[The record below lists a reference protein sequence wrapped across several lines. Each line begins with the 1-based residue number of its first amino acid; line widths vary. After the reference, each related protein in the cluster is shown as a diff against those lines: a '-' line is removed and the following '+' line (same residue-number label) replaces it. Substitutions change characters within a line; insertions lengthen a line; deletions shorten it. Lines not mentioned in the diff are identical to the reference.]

1 MQPRE
6 LSLAS
11 KLDNGLTRGL
21 CWLLGRVKTAGL
33 WLIGLSIMASLPW
46 AIFEYDAGLADLSS
60 LEWMFMPLLA
70 LLLWRH
76 IHYASHFA
84 FGFWQGLHRLL
95 IAQGVM
101 FVLGLVLL
109 GACAYLLR
117 FDMPPK
123 EFLQLMTQEH
133 PIDKVVTFGAV
144 LLALYLGVP
153 RTSAAQTPVP
163 VTVQTRIEPEIVP
176 LAKEASL

>member
-1 MQPRE
+1 MQLNE
-6 LSLAS
+6 LSLTG
-11 KLDNGLTRGL
+11 KLDNGLVRSL
-21 CWLLGRVKTAGL
+21 CWLLDGFKTAGL
-33 WLIGLSIMASLPW
+33 WLVGLFVLASLPG
-46 AIFEYDAGLADLSS
+46 AIFEYDEGLADLSS

-84 FGFWQGLHRLL
+84 LGFWQGLHRLL

-101 FVLGLVLL
+101 FVLQLAVL
-109 GACAYLLR
+109 GAVIALLLKVGSPED
-117 FDMPPK
+117 FM
-123 EFLQLMTQEH
+123 QLMTLEH
-133 PIDKVVTFGAV
+133 PVDKLWSYGQI

-153 RTSAAQTPVP
+153 CAAEGDDPATLQAPAAAEST
-163 VTVQTRIEPEIVP
+163 P